1 MFFVKRFIS
10 ICSIVTVL
18 LWGSDVEELLNQY
31 DHKNDLSQQTIDEN
45 KGHLFLFTRERLEKM
60 HAKTLKDV
68 FKTAPVIYYHENRYG
83 LPDPLT
89 GGTLEPYRSN
99 FVRLYIDGVEITQGW
114 LGSGLVLYG
123 DVNIDFVDH
132 IEFYYATP
140 SYETSVEPAY
150 LTIFLYSKDPNRDNG
165 GKIDLVQGSRG
176 YNSQSLSYGETTDKL
191 SYMVNLSHT
200 DAKREK
206 VPNGTN
212 RPLSRDFERTQ
223 LFSYIKSDKQF
234 AHLQIMEKKTDA
246 LAGLSFDATP
256 LVSKVDYL
264 NLHLDYGIAFSENWQ
279 AQFAYDWLR
288 SDIKQED
295 DLPFVIVGGVPVTTM
310 NATTKNSTYSG
321 ELTYK
326 KQYGKHHIATGL
338 KGRIKRLDTFNLQGI
353 GDITPSFDEETIIS
367 AFFQDQYVLSDTEL
381 LSLGVEYSKITRNA
395 VIDNEDL
402 LQARVGYIVHH
413 DKWSYKAYLYRTMFA
428 LDPFSRYLGLSNP
441 SDVPAQITMGI
452 TQELSYTDEKSR
464 TRLML
469 LLMKDKNGLVQN
481 MGTGKT
487 KYFFSVLNY
496 DYDFDIDNMLK
507 VQLYY
512 ARYKDIFFL
521 DKLEDYSG
529 YVSLFNSYQDF
540 DFYNGIVWHQ
550 NSIDHTNYFDWTS
563 TISWNATENL
573 TLTLKGDNL
582 LDKAKRSDLQRINPL
597 NGTLL
602 TPLSISPIDRRITVE
617 LEYTF

>member
-529 YVSLFNSYQDF
+529 YVSIFNSYKKLE
-540 DFYNGIVWHQ
+540 FYNGIVWHQ